1 MKIAG
6 FWRYIADI
14 ASIFHHKGHEGHE
27 GEEGEEGEGE
37 EGEEG
42 ETSLFVLF
50 VLFVVNSMPTIN
62 RRWSEGFLTSWVTR
76 SVSGD
81 CVEIRSLVSDQSLTS
96 EASPL

>member
-1 MKIAG
+1 MTAMKIAG
-6 FWRYIADI
+6 FWRHVADDTP
-14 ASIFHHKGHEGHE
+14 SIFHHEGHEGHE
-27 GEEGEEGEGE
+27 EH

>member
-6 FWRYIADI
+6 FERPLTDI
-14 ASIFHHKGHEGHE
+14 ASIFHHEGH
-27 GEEGEEGEGE
+27 EGE

-42 ETSLFVLF
+42 ETSLFVPF

-81 CVEIRSLVSDQSLTS
+81 CAENRTR
-96 EASPL
+96 

>member
-6 FWRYIADI
+6 FWRPLSDI
-14 ASIFHHKGHEGHE
+14 ASIFHHEGHEGH
-27 GEEGEEGEGE
+27 EGE

-76 SVSGD
+76 SVSDD
-81 CVEIRSLVSDQSLTS
+81 CVELILHPPGAADLTPWGS
-96 EASPL
+96 EFHLLLAN